1 MKRIIRLT
9 ESDLTRIIR
18 RIIKE
23 GGDYDCS
30 YSLSGEPILNK
41 ETNILTFDVVK
52 KCIYNSGNKPPFSE
66 TYTDGN
72 IDCETGS
79 LIKDPK
85 NTIEKGG
92 AYNMMSHGL
101 YKKIFSYCKTE

>member
-1 MKRIIRLT
+1 MKKIIRLT

-23 GGDYDCS
+23 AGDYDCS

-52 KCIYNSGNKPPFSE
+52 KCISKSDNTSSFSE
-66 TYTDGN
+66 TYKDGN
-72 IDCETGS
+72 IDCGTGS

-85 NTIEKGG
+85 NTIEKGS
-92 AYNMMSHGL
+92 AYNMTSHGL
-101 YKKIFSYCKTE
+101 YKKILSYCKT